1 MVYCNLWLESKNAV
15 FNTIRRRIFHQNM
28 HNHQKS
34 QIESRR
40 EELSYICTSQTSDFG
55 SLIVRVIDD
64 RHYRKT
70 QELFSALSKLGKN
83 LTYFIFI

>member
-15 FNTIRRRIFHQNM
+15 FNTIRRIFHQDV

-40 EELSYICTSQTSDFG
+40 EELASYIRTSQTSDFG

-70 QELFSALSKLGKN
+70 HELFSALSKLGKN
-83 LTYFIFI
+83 LAYFIFI

>member
-15 FNTIRRRIFHQNM
+15 FNTIRRIIFYQNM

-40 EELSYICTSQTSDFG
+40 EELATYYI
-55 SLIVRVIDD
+55 
-64 RHYRKT
+64 HPH
-70 QELFSALSKLGKN
+70 FSN
-83 LTYFIFI
+83 F

>member
-15 FNTIRRRIFHQNM
+15 FNTIRRIFHQDV

-40 EELSYICTSQTSDFG
+40 EELAT
-55 SLIVRVIDD
+55 
-64 RHYRKT
+64 
-70 QELFSALSKLGKN
+70 SALLKL
-83 LTYFIFI
+83 LTLVHLLCVL

>member
-40 EELSYICTSQTSDFG
+40 EELATST
-55 SLIVRVIDD
+55 LLKLLTLVHLLCVLLDD

-70 QELFSALSKLGKN
+70 HELFSALSKLGKN
-83 LTYFIFI
+83 LAYFIFI

>member
-15 FNTIRRRIFHQNM
+15 FNTIRRIFHQNM

-40 EELSYICTSQTSDFG
+40 EELAT
-55 SLIVRVIDD
+55 
-64 RHYRKT
+64 
-70 QELFSALSKLGKN
+70 SALLKL
-83 LTYFIFI
+83 LTLVHICDVPRDLEYMIFYRS

>member
-15 FNTIRRRIFHQNM
+15 FNTIRRIIFHQNM

-40 EELSYICTSQTSDFG
+40 EELATFALLKLLTLVHLLCVLQM
-55 SLIVRVIDD
+55 IDITEK
-64 RHYRKT
+64 HMNCF
-70 QELFSALSKLGKN
+70 QHFQN
-83 LTYFIFI
+83 